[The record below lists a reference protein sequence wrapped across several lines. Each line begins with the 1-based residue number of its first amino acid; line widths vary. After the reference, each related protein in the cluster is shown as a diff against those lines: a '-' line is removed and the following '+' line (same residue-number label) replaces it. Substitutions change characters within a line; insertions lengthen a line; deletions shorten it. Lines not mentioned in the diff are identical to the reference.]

1 MRLAREVPKLD
12 DQRRNAVADL
22 SLREAAKAIASSPMA
37 EKRVDPAEVVEAE
50 VESDAAEDQH
60 ADTGPSDGDHVLA
73 AILGIAKLK
82 ISGTAAAKGYEWS
95 DAELAKAK
103 KAATWLR
110 MFLLEFRRDRQRR
123 QYSSGWRS

>member
-1 MRLAREVPKLD
+1 M
-12 DQRRNAVADL
+12 

-37 EKRVDPAEVVEAE
+37 AKRADPPEVVEAE
-50 VESDAAEDQH
+50 VEPDAAEDQH

-73 AILGIAKLK
+73 AILGVAKLK

-110 MFLLEFRRDRQRR
+110 MFLLGSRRDRQRR